1 MPTLSGEN
9 TFPHTIDCRFSLGSK
24 VFPAGGTACAN
35 AWLLF
40 DQISVNESA
49 IDEIQFIEQNG
60 KRGVTYPPLNLTAWR
75 L

>member
-1 MPTLSGEN
+1 
-9 TFPHTIDCRFSLGSK
+9 